1 MKSVSVLLITL
12 LLYCASVF
20 GQGITTGS
28 LEGRVT
34 DENSQPLVNAAVL
47 AVHLPSGTQ
56 YGAVTRA
63 DGRYTILG
71 MRVGGPYSVRASFLG
86 YSDDQIEDV
95 SVALGNA
102 IQVNFQLKEIIF
114 ELAEG
119 TVYGESDAIFNAN
132 RTGAA
137 TSVPNIV
144 IQTLPTINR
153 TLSDLIRLTPQ
164 YKNGSFVGQNNFLNN
179 FTVDGSSFNNSF
191 GIAGQPGERTG
202 VAPIS
207 IDALE
212 QIQVNIAPYDVRQAN
227 FVGAAVNMVTKSGTN
242 EFKSSAYYQTRNHA
256 FVGNKAAGSTF
267 DPGTF
272 HFNLGGINLS
282 GPLVKDKLFYFVSF
296 EKENYRRPATT
307 FIAND
312 GTMNAGGNVT
322 RVLKSDLDELSN
334 FLSTN
339 FGYNTGAYDGYDF
352 NTEATRFIVKLDYN
366 VDIKNK
372 ISVRYNH
379 LDSKSDQFIA
389 NHNVLGNGYRRG
401 SINSLNFQNSNYAIV
416 ENIRSIIAEW
426 NSVLSDNLSN
436 NMIVGYRFHDESRD
450 NPEKLF
456 PFVDIL
462 KDGATYTSFGT
473 EPFSSYSSL
482 TYSTFQFQNNLSL
495 FLKDHTLLFG
505 LNIERYKSE
514 DCFFPGAQSVYVYNS
529 LEDFYTDANDY
540 LTNPNRT
547 VSPVNLL
554 RFQYRYSNI
563 PGKDVPYQPLKV
575 FYSGIYVQDKWNI
588 TDYFGLTVGFRVDMP
603 FFGNTGYENKQAEG
617 LVFRDENGKDVK
629 YSTSKLPNAKPL
641 YSPRVGFIWDVFKN
655 NETRLRGGSGIFTGQ
670 PAYVWISNQIGNNGV
685 LTGYE
690 RLDGSAS
697 SPLYSRPFNPNPDAY
712 KPGNITGDPAS
723 FYELALTDPDFK
735 FPQIWRT
742 NLGIDQKLPFG
753 VVGSVDFIYDK
764 DVNGIY
770 YINANLPAPDSYFA
784 GPDNRPRW
792 SSNRINGNISN
803 AVVLKNQNKGYAWN
817 IAATLE
823 KTFNKGFYGK
833 AGYSYGI
840 SKNTVDPTSIAS
852 ASWGYNPHS
861 GDSNNPG
868 VSFSVNCPDHRFF
881 SALSY
886 TNEYFKFGSTTFSLF
901 IESITGG
908 RSYYVYAGDM
918 NGDLGPN
925 NDLIYIP
932 KDKSEMFFQE
942 YTSDGKTYT
951 VQAQQDAWD
960 KYIQQDKY
968 LSKRRGKYAERNGV
982 ILPAITRLDFSV
994 EQEFSPKLFGKKHGI
1009 SLRLDIF
1016 NLTNMLNSDWG
1027 VAQVLQPNL
1036 PLFARGVDSQGRP
1049 VFQLRAINN
1058 ELISKSFVH
1067 TASLADVYKMQ
1078 LSVKWMFNQ

>member
-1 MKSVSVLLITL
+1 MKSVPVLIITVFL
-12 LLYCASVF
+12 FCSSVF

-28 LEGRVT
+28 LDGRVT
-34 DENSQPLVNAAVL
+34 DSNAQPLVNAAVL

-71 MRVGGPYSVRASFLG
+71 MRVGGPYLVTASFLG
-86 YSDDQIEDV
+86 YTNDKFENV
-95 SVALGNA
+95 SVTLGNA
-102 IQVNFQLKEIIF
+102 SQLNFQLKEISF

-119 TVYGESDAIFNAN
+119 TVYGKSDTVFNAE

-137 TSVPNIV
+137 TSISNRA

-164 YKNGSFVGQNNFLNN
+164 YKNGSFAGQSNFLNN

-242 EFKSSAYYQTRNHA
+242 EFKGTAYYQTRNES

-267 DPGTF
+267 NPGTF
-272 HFNLGGINLS
+272 QFDMGGANLS
-282 GPLVKDKLFYFVSF
+282 GPLVKDKLFYFLSF
-296 EKENYRRPATT
+296 ETENYRRPATT

-312 GTMNAGGNVT
+312 GKTNAGGNVT
-322 RVLKSDLDELSN
+322 RVLKSDLDELSK

-352 NTEATRFIVKLDYN
+352 NTAATRFIVKLDYN
-366 VDIKNK
+366 VNIKNK
-372 ISVRYNH
+372 ISIRYNH

-389 NHNVLGNGYRRG
+389 NHNALGNGYRRG

-416 ENIRSIIAEW
+416 ENIRSVIAEW
-426 NSVLSDNLSN
+426 NSVLSDKISN
-436 NMIVGYRFHDESRD
+436 SMIMGYRFHDESRN

-473 EPFSSYSSL
+473 EPFSPYSSL

-495 FLKDHTLLFG
+495 FLKNHTLLFG
-505 LNIERYKSE
+505 VNIERYKSE
-514 DCFFPGAQSVYVYNS
+514 DCFFPGAQSVYVFNS

-575 FYSGIYVQDKWNI
+575 FYSGIYVQDKWTI
-588 TDYFGLTVGFRVDMP
+588 TDHFGLTVGFRVDMP
-603 FFGNTGYENKQAEG
+603 FFGDTGYQNKQVEG
-617 LVFRDENGKDVK
+617 LSFRDENGKNVK
-629 YSTSKLPNAKPL
+629 YSTSKLPNARPL
-641 YSPRVGFIWDVFKN
+641 YSPRIGFNWDVFKN

-690 RLDGSAS
+690 RFDGSAS

-712 KPGNITGDPAS
+712 KPTNITGDPAS

-742 NLGIDQKLPFG
+742 NLGVDQKLPFG
-753 VVGSVDFIYDK
+753 IVGSVDFIYDK

-770 YINANLPAPDSYFA
+770 YINANLPASDSYFA

-803 AVVLKNQNKGYAWN
+803 AVVLKNHNKGYAWN
-817 IAATLE
+817 LAATLE
-823 KTFNKGFYGK
+823 KQFDKGFYGK
-833 AGYSYGI
+833 VGYSYGL

-852 ASWGYNPHS
+852 GSWGYNPHS

-868 VSFSVNCPDHRFF
+868 LSFSANCPDHRFF

-886 TNEYFKFGSTTFSLF
+886 THDYFKFGSTTFSMFL
-901 IESITGG
+901 ESFTSG
-908 RSYYVYAGDM
+908 RSNYVYAGDM

-932 KDKSEMFFQE
+932 KDKSEMLFRE
-942 YTSDGKTYT
+942 YTSDGKIYT
-951 VQAQQDAWD
+951 EQAQQDAWE
-960 KYIQQDKY
+960 KYILQDKY

-982 ILPAITRLDFSV
+982 VLPAITRLDFSV
-994 EQEFSPKLFGKKHGI
+994 AQEFSPKIFGKKNGI
-1009 SLRLDIF
+1009 ILRLDIF
-1016 NLTNMLNSDWG
+1016 NITNMLNSDWG
-1027 VAQVLQPNL
+1027 TGQVLQTNL
-1036 PLFARGVDSQGRP
+1036 PLFAQGVDSQGRP
-1049 VFQLRAINN
+1049 VFRLRAINN
-1058 ELISKSFVH
+1058 ELINKSFVH

-1078 LSVKWMFNQ
+1078 LSVKWKFN